1 MDREIEKYLLDHS
14 TPEDPVLV
22 DLYRQTYLRFVNPNM
37 VSGHLQGRFLELIS
51 RMIRPS
57 SILEIGTFTGYS
69 AICLARGLKSN
80 GTLITIDVN
89 DELTNFA
96 LSYFRKAGLSRK
108 IRQMTGRAQEL
119 IPGLNRVFD
128 LVFIDGEKREYNE
141 YFDLVIDKVRPG
153 GYIIADNVLWSGK
166 VVDKKTRDVQAKG
179 IIKFNEMIKKQENIE
194 YLILPVRDGLMLIRK
209 I

>member
-1 MDREIEKYLLDHS
+1 
-14 TPEDPVLV
+14 
-22 DLYRQTYLRFVNPNM
+22 
-37 VSGHLQGRFLELIS
+37 
-51 RMIRPS
+51 
-57 SILEIGTFTGYS
+57 
-69 AICLARGLKSN
+69 
-80 GTLITIDVN
+80 
-89 DELTNFA
+89 
-96 LSYFRKAGLSRK
+96 
-108 IRQMTGRAQEL
+108 MTGRAQEL